1 MAVADRARPLLTLIR
16 SRDFGAL
23 GTTVADQDFLVEL
36 RDTELRLK
44 TAEIAGAEKI

>member
-1 MAVADRARPLLTLIR
+1 MKPA
-16 SRDFGAL
+16 AL
-23 GTTVADQDFLVEL
+23 GSSHPPNHLARFPLPGADFLVER